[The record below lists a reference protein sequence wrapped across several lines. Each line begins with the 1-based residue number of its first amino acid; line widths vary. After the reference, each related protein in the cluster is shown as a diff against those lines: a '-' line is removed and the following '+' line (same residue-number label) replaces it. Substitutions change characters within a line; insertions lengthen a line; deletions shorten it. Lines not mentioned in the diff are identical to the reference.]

1 MRIDPGATPEIE
13 AAFAAAQART
23 RASLCCVVAES
34 SADYALAPM
43 LGLAALAL
51 ATPWPLL
58 IFTALSPSR
67 IFSIQLAVFAL
78 GLGLL
83 SLASVRA
90 ALAAHAHRRSACYR
104 AAIVQFAQRG
114 LGHAEDRSGVLL
126 YISLTERYA
135 RVVADAG
142 LDAHIPHAVWR
153 GLIAELGAGLRAGD
167 ANSAL
172 QTAAARMGEL
182 LAPVF
187 PAKAGAEAPH
197 SKRFHLM

>member
-1 MRIDPGATPEIE
+1 MRIDPNAAPEIE

-34 SADYALAPM
+34 SADYALAPA
-43 LGLAALAL
+43 LALAALAL

-58 IFTALSPSR
+58 VFTVFSPRVIFL
-67 IFSIQLAVFAL
+67 IQLAVFAL

-83 SLASVRA
+83 SLTSVRA
-90 ALAAHAHRRSACYR
+90 ALASRAHRRSACYR

-114 LGHAEDRSGVLL
+114 LDHGGERSGVLL
-126 YISLTERYA
+126 YVSLTERYA
-135 RVVADAG
+135 RIVADRG
-142 LDAHIPHAVWR
+142 HDAHIPHAVWR
-153 GLIAELGAGLRAGD
+153 GLIAELGAALRVGD
-167 ANSAL
+167 PKNAL

-187 PAKAGAEAPH
+187 PAIPGEEAPKI
-197 SKRFHLM
+197 KRFHLL